1 MANTH
6 MLYFTIRQR
15 YDADIRHADIGF
27 CTQSGQ
33 PCVQSRAT
41 QRHFT
46 QTKYVWKAFEPNF
59 PINPYVRLLVWLVG
73 CLVYWLV
80 GLSQILNH
88 RNSQRS

>member
-6 MLYFTIRQR
+6 MLYFTIRQS

-27 CTQSGQ
+27 CVQSGQ

-46 QTKYVWKAFEPNF
+46 QTISPRKSTDLESTDLANKV
-59 PINPYVRLLVWLVG
+59 
-73 CLVYWLV
+73 CLESL
-80 GLSQILNH
+80 
-88 RNSQRS
+88 